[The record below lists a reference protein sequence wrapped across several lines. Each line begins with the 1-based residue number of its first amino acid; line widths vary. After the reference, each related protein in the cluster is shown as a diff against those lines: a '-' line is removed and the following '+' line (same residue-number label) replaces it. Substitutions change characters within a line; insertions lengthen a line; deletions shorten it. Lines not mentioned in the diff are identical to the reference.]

1 VAQRLANRFYIGFF
15 SLLLCAYCGS
25 GVVYAQT
32 ATPTPTSTPTP
43 TNTPTPTV
51 DFCTEFPDDITC
63 LGGDPVATE
72 SATPTPR
79 ADFYMEVAT
88 GTALMNRID
97 TFEGT
102 TWLFMGIVVFVLGI
116 YLGRKEYHDS

>member
-1 VAQRLANRFYIGFF
+1 
-15 SLLLCAYCGS
+15 
-25 GVVYAQT
+25 
-32 ATPTPTSTPTP
+32 
-43 TNTPTPTV
+43 
-51 DFCTEFPDDITC
+51 